1 MAKQVKSKQRVA
13 DHGEVFTAE
22 REVEAMCDLVKQET
36 ERIDSR
42 FLEPACGDGN
52 FLSVIL
58 KRKLSVVTKK
68 YKRSA
73 YDWERNSLLA
83 LGSMYGVDILLD
95 NVIACQERL
104 FEIWN
109 KEYKKVCKKECNDET
124 RESAQFILRLNI
136 VCGNA
141 LTLLCVDADGNE
153 LNVPIIFSEWTFP
166 LNDARMQRKDYTF
179 AELLAADEKETKK
192 KSQQDEQQTLFDL
205 GLDEPEV
212 PSEEGVFLQ
221 QYIAH
226 YRRIA
231 EDDTRWREA
240 YLHLYPKKED
250 IDNG

>member
-1 MAKQVKSKQRVA
+1 MTKQIKSKQRVA

-52 FLSVIL
+52 FLSVVL
-58 KRKLSVVTKK
+58 KRKLAVVKKK
-68 YKRSA
+68 YRRSA

-83 LGSMYGVDILLD
+83 LGSLYGVDILLD
-95 NVIACQERL
+95 NVIACQKRL
-104 FEIWN
+104 YDIWN
-109 KEYKKVCKKECNDET
+109 AEYTAVCKNECNEET
-124 RESAQFILRLNI
+124 RTSAKFILRLNI

-141 LTLLCVDADGNE
+141 LTLMCLDAEGCE

-166 LNDARMQRKDYTF
+166 FNDARMQRKDYTF
-179 AELLAADEKETKK
+179 AELLMASDTTEKIKRTG
-192 KSQQDEQQTLFDL
+192 QMNLFANED
-205 GLDEPEV
+205 GEVEPT
-212 PSEEGVFLQ
+212 FLK

-226 YRRIA
+226 YRHIS

-240 YLHLYPKKED
+240 YRHLPTNKED
-250 IDNG
+250 LGHGQESL

>member
-13 DHGEVFTAE
+13 DHGEVFTAD
-22 REVEAMCDLVKQET
+22 REVQAMCDLVKQET

-58 KRKLSVVTKK
+58 KRKLAVVTKK
-68 YKRSA
+68 YKRSP

-104 FEIWN
+104 FDIWDT
-109 KEYKKVCKKECNDET
+109 EYKSVCKKECNDET
-124 RESAQFILRLNI
+124 RESARFVLRLNI

-141 LTLLCVDADGNE
+141 LNLLCVDADGCE

-166 LNDARMQRKDYTF
+166 FNDARMQRKDYTF
-179 AELLAADEKETKK
+179 AELLMAADTNKQIEETG
-192 KSQQDEQQTLFDL
+192 QMHLFANED
-205 GLDEPEV
+205 GEVEPT
-212 PSEEGVFLQ
+212 FLQ

-226 YRRIA
+226 YRRIS

-240 YLHLYPKKED
+240 YLHLHPQKEE

>member
-1 MAKQVKSKQRVA
+1 MAKQVNSKQRVA

-58 KRKLSVVTKK
+58 NRKLAIVKKK

-83 LGSMYGVDILLD
+83 LGSMYGVDIMLD
-95 NVIACQERL
+95 NILACQERL

-109 KEYKKVCKKECNDET
+109 KEYKAVCKKECNEET
-124 RESAQFILRLNI
+124 REAARFILKLNI

-141 LTLLCVDADGNE
+141 LTLLCVDGDGCE

-166 LNDARMQRKDYTF
+166 FNDARMQRKDYTF
-179 AELLAADEKETKK
+179 AELLAMDEQVEKK
-192 KSQQDEQQTLFDL
+192 KKKTEEQLSLMDM
-205 GLDEPEV
+205 GLEAPEEP
-212 PSEEGVFLQ
+212 SDEGVFLQ
-221 QYIAH
+221 QYITH
-226 YRRIA
+226 YRMIF
-231 EDDTRWREA
+231 EDDTRWRES
-240 YLHLYPKKED
+240 YLHLPVKED
-250 IDNG
+250 NSNG

>member
-1 MAKQVKSKQRVA
+1 MTRQVKSKQRVA

-52 FLSVIL
+52 FLAVIL
-58 KRKLSVVTKK
+58 KRKLAIVKKK

-83 LGSMYGVDILLD
+83 LGSLYGVDIMLD
-95 NVIACQERL
+95 NVIACQGRL

-109 KEYKKVCKKECNDET
+109 KEYKAVCKKECNDET
-124 RESAQFILRLNI
+124 REAAKFILKLNI

-141 LTLLCVDADGNE
+141 LTLLCVDGDGCE

-166 LNDARMQRKDYTF
+166 FNDARMQRKDYTF
-179 AELLAADEKETKK
+179 ADLLAMEEPKEKKKKKADEQLNLMDMGLEAPEEP
-192 KSQQDEQQTLFDL
+192 SDE
-205 GLDEPEV
+205 GI
-212 PSEEGVFLQ
+212 FLQ
-221 QYIAH
+221 QYISH
-226 YRRIA
+226 YRRIY

-240 YLHLYPKKED
+240 YLRLPVKEVNS
-250 IDNG
+250 NG